1 MIPMRFRRL
10 PSLRSPAVWLV
21 LAAAGAL
28 ALLPFVPHREQIPRA
43 ASVAPGD
50 LLPSV
55 GGRVNLAVERAVGSA
70 MRPPSSPAPVEAD
83 AAAVWGRR
91 IIRHATLEV
100 ELDDVDRAVTRL
112 TDLVEAA
119 GGYVADTQVQS
130 DEKGVA
136 RATVTAYM
144 PPTAFGR
151 ALGDLERIGH
161 TRARRVTG
169 QDVSEEFV
177 DLEARI
183 RNFERHEAQ
192 LLSFMGKA
200 QKVADLVSLEQ
211 ELARVRGEI
220 ERLSGRIRFLRA
232 RTEMAAIQ
240 VSLVRVVGPAPTES
254 AWLRAWAPVRKAF
267 VAGWQAAFDAA
278 VGLAAVAA
286 QLSPLAIP
294 AALGWGL
301 YRRLRRPAVAPIPRA
316 TA

>member
-1 MIPMRFRRL
+1 M
-10 PSLRSPAVWLV
+10 
-21 LAAAGAL
+21 
-28 ALLPFVPHREQIPRA
+28 
-43 ASVAPGD
+43 
-50 LLPSV
+50 
-55 GGRVNLAVERAVGSA
+55 
-70 MRPPSSPAPVEAD
+70 
-83 AAAVWGRR
+83 
-91 IIRHATLEV
+91 
-100 ELDDVDRAVTRL
+100 
-112 TDLVEAA
+112 
-119 GGYVADTQVQS
+119 
-130 DEKGVA
+130 
-136 RATVTAYM
+136 TAYV

-161 TRARRVTG
+161 TRTRRVTG

-183 RNFERHEAQ
+183 RNFERHETQ

-232 RTEMAAIQ
+232 RTEMAGIQ
-240 VSLVRVVGPAPTES
+240 VSLVRAIGPAPTES
-254 AWLRAWAPVRKAF
+254 TWLRAWAQVRKAF

-286 QLSPLAIP
+286 QLSPLAVP

-301 YRRLRRPAVAPIPRA
+301 YRRFRRPAVDPVPPAAI
-316 TA
+316 

>member
-1 MIPMRFRRL
+1 VAER
-10 PSLRSPAVWLV
+10 VV
-21 LAAAGAL
+21 
-28 ALLPFVPHREQIPRA
+28 RA
-43 ASVAPGD
+43 ARPPASPPPLESEAPG
-50 LLPSV
+50 
-55 GGRVNLAVERAVGSA
+55 A
-70 MRPPSSPAPVEAD
+70 
-83 AAAVWGRR
+83 WGRR

-100 ELDDVDRAVTRL
+100 ELEDVDRAVARL

-136 RATVTAYM
+136 RATVTAYV
-144 PPTAFGR
+144 PPAAFGR
-151 ALGDLERIGH
+151 ALGDLEGIGH
-161 TRARRVTG
+161 MRARRVTG

-177 DLEARI
+177 DLEARV

-200 QKVADLVSLEQ
+200 QKVTDLVSLEQ

-232 RTEMAAIQ
+232 RTEMAGIQ
-240 VSLVRVVGPAPTES
+240 VSLARAAGPAPTEGTW
-254 AWLRAWAPVRKAF
+254 ARAWAQVRRAF
-267 VAGWQAAFDAA
+267 VAGWLAAFDAA

-286 QLSPLAIP
+286 QLSPLAVP
-294 AALGWGL
+294 AALGWSL
-301 YRRLRRPAVAPIPRA
+301 YRRFRRPAVGAVPPA